1 MINIAIC
8 DDFPVFREIIETF
21 IRQYAEKSNN
31 IFNIWQFDS
40 GEELIDLLN
49 KENISFD
56 LLFLDCFMKKLTG
69 LETAKR
75 IRQLEHNGFRPACSI
90 VFVTSSDNTYDLMS
104 VQPLK
109 VVRKPVSQVI
119 INEILAHVLSE
130 KNKTAVSS
138 EKNH

>member
-56 LLFLDCFMKKLTG
+56 LLFLDCFMK
-69 LETAKR
+69 
-75 IRQLEHNGFRPACSI
+75 N
-90 VFVTSSDNTYDLMS
+90 
-104 VQPLK
+104 
-109 VVRKPVSQVI
+109 
-119 INEILAHVLSE
+119 
-130 KNKTAVSS
+130 
-138 EKNH
+138 